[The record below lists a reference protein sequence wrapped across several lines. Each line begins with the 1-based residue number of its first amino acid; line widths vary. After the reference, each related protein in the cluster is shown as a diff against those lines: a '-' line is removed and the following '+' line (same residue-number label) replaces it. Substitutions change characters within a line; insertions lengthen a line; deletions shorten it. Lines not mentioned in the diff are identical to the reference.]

1 METSVLGL
9 ILDTSV
15 LVAGE
20 RRGLTVDQLL
30 DEVRTAIGKEI
41 EIAVSAI
48 TIAELVHSEII
59 GRIGAGQAAKG
70 INVPFGDLLIGATAL
85 EQGYGVATGNLRHFD
100 RIPNL
105 VVKQL

>member
-48 TIAELVHSEII
+48 TIAELVH
-59 GRIGAGQAAKG
+59 GFYRA
-70 INVPFGDLLIGATAL
+70 
-85 EQGYGVATGNLRHFD
+85 
-100 RIPNL
+100 
-105 VVKQL
+105 